1 VMTEPDTPLPA
12 ALARAVETVLGRAPE
27 YVVSPGT
34 YDQKHVDRIGR
45 LRSCVAYGP
54 GILDLAHQPDEYVG
68 VDDML
73 DAAAVMGLALAD
85 LLGAWRDEG

>member
-1 VMTEPDTPLPA
+1 VAA
-12 ALARAVETVLGRAPE
+12 ALARAVAATLGRPAE
-27 YVVSPGT
+27 FVVSPGT

-45 LRSCVAYGP
+45 LDNCVAYGP

-73 DAAAVMGLALAD
+73 DAATVMGLALAE
-85 LLGAWRDEG
+85 LLGGGAS